1 MPSGLSTAS
10 ASWRLVMGVGDGCDA
25 AAPARGAVNM
35 AVDEALLESVRR
47 GSRPVIRFYTWK
59 PACLSFGRNQPA
71 RNLYDK
77 ARAAALGIDVVRRPT
92 GGLAVLHDRELT
104 YSVLAPLH
112 LFGGPRAAYAGIN
125 RALVEGLRCLGVT
138 AEQAADVRARG
149 PLVEQTGPCFQ
160 TPAAGEVVA
169 HGRKLAGSAQRCDR
183 GMLLQHGSLLLSGS
197 QTRILGLLADRTPTQ
212 PPRDGS
218 ITLKALIGSEPPLAD
233 LVAAMRSG
241 FERIF
246 GTRLAPEPLSRDESA
261 SAVRLAEQYDGVDW
275 TWRR

>member
-1 MPSGLSTAS
+1 
-10 ASWRLVMGVGDGCDA
+10 MGVGDGCDA

-71 RNLYDK
+71 RNLYDQ

-104 YSVLAPLH
+104 YCVLAPLH

-125 RALVEGLRCLGVT
+125 RALVAGLRCLGIA
-138 AEQAADVRARG
+138 AEQSAGVRARG
-149 PLVEQTGPCFQ
+149 PLGEQTAPCFQ
-160 TPAAGEVVA
+160 TPAPGEVVA
-169 HGRKLAGSAQRCDR
+169 NGRKLAGSAQRCDR
-183 GMLLQHGSLLLSGS
+183 GMLLQHGSILLSGS
-197 QTRILGLLADRTPTQ
+197 QTRILGLLADRTPAKS
-212 PPRDGS
+212 PRDGS
-218 ITLKALIGSEPPLAD
+218 ITLQALIGSEPPLAD

-241 FERIF
+241 FERTF
-246 GTRLAPEPLSRDESA
+246 GTRLAPERLSRDESA
-261 SAVRLAEQYDGVDW
+261 RAERLAEQYDGVDW